1 MFERITSFL
10 LTLGVIGWQV
20 FDIVKGQATVLTW
33 IALVFFSLCGLFELG
48 IVFEDRKIKAAG
60 EDQPAVQVA

>member
-33 IALVFFSLCGLFELG
+33 IALV
-48 IVFEDRKIKAAG
+48 
-60 EDQPAVQVA
+60 